1 MTVSAHGEKMSTLP
15 RAVVEAEER
24 ANKLQE
30 EFVKHQNQ
38 PEPVPQPPAVETP
51 APPAVQNDSPP
62 PPQEDSWEHRFK
74 VLQGKYNSEVPRFAS
89 ENKDLKN
96 RLQTLEEQIDEMKN
110 AKPPELLVKP
120 EEIEQYGEGLID
132 VARRVAREELAS
144 KDNVIAKLQ
153 SEINSIKSVTTNVV
167 SDNFFKSLTEFV
179 PDWEALNANDNFL
192 KWLDEVDELTGE
204 TRQSLLSKAE
214 NQRDPVRAAKFFN
227 MYKKTSQSWAANSQ
241 TSLEQQIVPP
251 VNQPSSSPPSKKIW
265 TRGEISDFYD
275 RVRRG
280 TISDNDAIAIEAD
293 ISSATIEGRIR

>member
-30 EFVKHQNQ
+30 EFLKQQNQ
-38 PEPVPQPPAVETP
+38 PEPEPQPPAVETP
-51 APPAVQNDSPP
+51 APPAVQNDSP

-96 RLQTLEEQIDEMKN
+96 RLQLLEEQIDEMKN

-144 KDNVIAKLQ
+144 KDAVISKLQ
-153 SEINSIKSVTTNVV
+153 NEINSIKSVTTNVV
-167 SDNFFKSLTEFV
+167 SDNFFKSLTELV

-214 NQRDPVRAAKFFN
+214 SQRDPVRAAKFFN
-227 MYKKTSQSWAANSQ
+227 MFKKTSQSWAANSN

-280 TISDNDAIAIEAD
+280 SISDTDATAIEAD
-293 ISSATIEGRIR
+293 ITAATIEGRIR

>member
-1 MTVSAHGEKMSTLP
+1 MSTLP

-30 EFVKHQNQ
+30 EFLKQQNQ
-38 PEPVPQPPAVETP
+38 PEPEPQPPAVETP
-51 APPAVQNDSPP
+51 APPAVQNDSP

-96 RLQTLEEQIDEMKN
+96 RLQLLEEQIDEMKN

-144 KDNVIAKLQ
+144 KDAVISKLQ
-153 SEINSIKSVTTNVV
+153 NEINSIKSVTTNVV
-167 SDNFFKSLTEFV
+167 SDNFFKSLTELV

-214 NQRDPVRAAKFFN
+214 SQRDPVRAAKFFN
-227 MYKKTSQSWAANSQ
+227 MFKKTSQSWAANSN

-280 TISDNDAIAIEAD
+280 SISDTDAIAIEAD
-293 ISSATIEGRIR
+293 ITAATIEGRIR

>member
-15 RAVVEAEER
+15 RAVVEAEDR

-30 EFVKHQNQ
+30 EFVKQQNQ
-38 PEPVPQPPAVETP
+38 PEPVPQPPVVETP
-51 APPAVQNDSPP
+51 ATPAVPNDSPP
-62 PPQEDSWEHRFK
+62 TPQEDSWEHRFK

-144 KDNVIAKLQ
+144 KDSVIAKLQ
-153 SEINSIKSVTTNVV
+153 NEINSIKSVTTNVV
-167 SDNFFKSLTEFV
+167 SDNFFKSLTEIV

-227 MYKKTSQSWAANSQ
+227 MYKKTSQSWAASSP
-241 TSLEQQIVPP
+241 TSMEQQIVPP
-251 VNQPSSSPPSKKIW
+251 VNQAPQSPQAKKIW
-265 TRGEISDFYD
+265 TRGEISEFYD

-280 TISDNDAIAIEAD
+280 TISDADAIAIEAD

>member
-30 EFVKHQNQ
+30 EFVKQQNQ
-38 PEPVPQPPAVETP
+38 PEPEPQPPVVEPP
-51 APPAVQNDSPP
+51 APPAVPNDSPP

-132 VARRVAREELAS
+132 VARRVAREELAT
-144 KDNVIAKLQ
+144 KDAAIAKLQ
-153 SEINSIKSVTTNVV
+153 NEINSIKSVTTNVV
-167 SDNFFKSLTEFV
+167 SDSFFKSLTELV

-227 MYKKTSQSWAANSQ
+227 LFKKTSQSWAASSNMSM
-241 TSLEQQIVPP
+241 EQQLVPP

-293 ISSATIEGRIR
+293 ISAATIEGRIR

>member
-30 EFVKHQNQ
+30 EFVKQQNQ
-38 PEPVPQPPAVETP
+38 PEPVPQPPVVETP
-51 APPAVQNDSPP
+51 ATPVVLNDSPL

-144 KDNVIAKLQ
+144 KDSVIAKLQ
-153 SEINSIKSVTTNVV
+153 NEINSIKSVTTNVV
-167 SDNFFKSLTEFV
+167 SDSFFKSLTELV

-227 MYKKTSQSWAANSQ
+227 LFKKTSQSWAANSN
-241 TSLEQQIVPP
+241 TSMEQQLVPP
-251 VNQPSSSPPSKKIW
+251 ANQPSSSPPAKKIW
-265 TRGEISDFYD
+265 TRSEISDFYD

-293 ISSATIEGRIR
+293 ITAATIEGRIR

>member
-30 EFVKHQNQ
+30 EFVKQQNQ
-38 PEPVPQPPAVETP
+38 PEPVPQPPVVETP
-51 APPAVQNDSPP
+51 ATPVVLNDSPL

-110 AKPPELLVKP
+110 SKPPELLVKP

-144 KDNVIAKLQ
+144 KDSVIAKLQ
-153 SEINSIKSVTTNVV
+153 NEINSIKSVTTNVV
-167 SDNFFKSLTEFV
+167 SDSFFKSLTELV

-214 NQRDPVRAAKFFN
+214 NQRDPIRAAKFFN
-227 MYKKTSQSWAANSQ
+227 LFKKTSQSWAANSN
-241 TSLEQQIVPP
+241 TSMEQQLVPP
-251 VNQPSSSPPSKKIW
+251 ANQPSSSPPAKKIW
-265 TRGEISDFYD
+265 TRSEISDFYD

-293 ISSATIEGRIR
+293 ITAATIEGRIR

>member
-30 EFVKHQNQ
+30 EFVKQQNQ
-38 PEPVPQPPAVETP
+38 PEPEPQPPVVETP
-51 APPAVQNDSPP
+51 ATPAVPSDSP

-96 RLQTLEEQIDEMKN
+96 RLQLLEEQIDEMKN

-144 KDNVIAKLQ
+144 KDSVIAKLQ
-153 SEINSIKSVTTNVV
+153 NEINSIKSVTTNVV
-167 SDNFFKSLTEFV
+167 SDSFFKSLTELV

-227 MYKKTSQSWAANSQ
+227 LFKKTSQSWAASSN
-241 TSLEQQIVPP
+241 TSMEQQLVPP
-251 VNQPSSSPPSKKIW
+251 VNQPSASPPAKKIW

-293 ISSATIEGRIR
+293 ITAATIEGRIR